1 MKTTNSKI
9 VYRGEIVN
17 VRKDEVTL
25 PGGRK
30 TVREIAE
37 HSNAVAVVAVDND
50 GNLLLERQFRQAAG
64 KELLEI
70 PAGGIEPGEEPERA
84 VVREMQEETGFLP
97 RRVEKM
103 GGFFCAPGWATEYLY
118 LFLATDLIPS
128 RLTAEDTDEI
138 ELRAVPPEK
147 IEELIRSGA
156 IEDSKS
162 IAGLLMYLKIYK
174 NR

>member
-1 MKTTNSKI
+1 
-9 VYRGEIVN
+9 
-17 VRKDEVTL
+17 
-25 PGGRK
+25 
-30 TVREIAE
+30 
-37 HSNAVAVVAVDND
+37 
-50 GNLLLERQFRQAAG
+50 
-64 KELLEI
+64 
-70 PAGGIEPGEEPERA
+70 
-84 VVREMQEETGFLP
+84 MQEETGFLP

>member
-9 VYRGEIVN
+9 VYHGEILN
-17 VRKDEVTL
+17 VRKDEVIL

-37 HSNAVAVVAVDND
+37 HSNTVAVVAVDND
-50 GNLLLERQFRQAAG
+50 GNLLLERQFRQAVG

-70 PAGGIEPGEEPERA
+70 PAGGIEPGEEPEKA

-97 RRVEKM
+97 RKVKKM

-118 LFLATDLIPS
+118 LFLATDLVPS

-138 ELRAVPPEK
+138 VLKAVPPEK

-162 IAGLLMYLKIYK
+162 IAGLLMYLKLDK
-174 NR
+174 NL